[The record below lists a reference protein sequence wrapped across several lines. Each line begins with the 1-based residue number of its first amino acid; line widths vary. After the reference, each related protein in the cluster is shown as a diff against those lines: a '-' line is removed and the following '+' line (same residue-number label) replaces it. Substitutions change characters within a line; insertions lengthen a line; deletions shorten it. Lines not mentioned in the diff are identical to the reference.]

1 MKITLADKLIAW
13 LALFSG
19 LAISA
24 VAVWYSVAGLIS
36 IFAAAVV
43 PIAVMGV
50 TLEVSKLVAT
60 VWLKQNWMIAPRLM
74 RAYLLTA
81 ITVLMLITSMGIFG
95 YLSKAHLD
103 QNITT
108 GDVQSKIAIYDE
120 KIKTARENIEANRK
134 QLKQM
139 DEAVDQVMGRSTDE
153 KGADKAVSIRRN
165 QSRDRNALAK
175 DIEANQ
181 KLIATLND
189 EAAPIRAEVRKVE
202 AEVGPIK
209 YIAALL
215 YGDSPDQNLL
225 EKAVRA
231 VIILIVTIF
240 DPLAVVLLL
249 ASQYSFQWFRK
260 AEEETTQVNVADVP
274 ESVYEPDDGPLSD
287 EQLAQLRESVN
298 AFNLPTNDP
307 HPPGWMFTVPPRY
320 PNNDQE
326 FEELQQAVADGKNQ
340 IIGKSEPDENFKEAI
355 RNWKKANPEDSLKH
369 QRRLLQAGK
378 ISELPWEAASDN
390 ARMGQMIGHGTQL
403 PALSQKGNFF
413 VKIDTQP
420 SKLYKFN
427 GESWIPV
434 DKSNSDEY
442 AYDTKYIEFLIE
454 AVSNGSYDPEL
465 LTETEKEQIELVL
478 QSPTTKS

>member
-1 MKITLADKLIAW
+1 M
-13 LALFSG
+13 
-19 LAISA
+19 
-24 VAVWYSVAGLIS
+24 
-36 IFAAAVV
+36 
-43 PIAVMGV
+43 
-50 TLEVSKLVAT
+50 
-60 VWLKQNWMIAPRLM
+60 
-74 RAYLLTA
+74 
-81 ITVLMLITSMGIFG
+81 
-95 YLSKAHLD
+95 
-103 QNITT
+103 
-108 GDVQSKIAIYDE
+108 
-120 KIKTARENIEANRK
+120 
-134 QLKQM
+134 
-139 DEAVDQVMGRSTDE
+139 
-153 KGADKAVSIRRN
+153 
-165 QSRDRNALAK
+165 
-175 DIEANQ
+175 
-181 KLIATLND
+181 
-189 EAAPIRAEVRKVE
+189 RKVE

-225 EKAVRA
+225 EKAVRV

-274 ESVYEPDDGPLSD
+274 EPVYEPDDGPLSD
-287 EQLAQLRESVN
+287 EQLAQLRESAN

-340 IIGKSEPDENFKEAI
+340 ILGKSEPDENFKEAI

-378 ISELPWEAASDN
+378 ISELPWEAGSDN